1 MVTKAESYQLAI
13 GDPAPRF
20 AALPGADGRSYSLDS
35 FKDKR
40 LLTIVWYCN
49 HCPYAQAYRERLNDV
64 TRDYSPKGVGFLAIN
79 SNDAQEYP
87 EDDLAHMVE
96 HARQHH
102 LVFPYAFDAT
112 QQVAEA
118 YGAVCTPHVLVFD
131 QQRLLRY
138 QGRLDGEQHN
148 PTAGR
153 ARELRA
159 ALDQLLAGQPVKEPV
174 TRAFG
179 CSIKWN
185 QAHFAKFR
193 R

>member
-1 MVTKAESYQLAI
+1 MVTNADSYKLAL

-20 AALPGADGRSYSLDS
+20 PPLPGADGNSYSLES
-35 FKDKR
+35 FRDKR

-64 TRDYSPKGVGFLAIN
+64 TKDYTPKGVAFLAIN
-79 SNDAQEYP
+79 SNDALEYP
-87 EDDLAHMVE
+87 EDDLSHMVE
-96 HARQHH
+96 HVRQHR
-102 LVFPYAFDAT
+102 LVFPYVFDAT

-138 QGRLDGEQHN
+138 QGRFDGEQHN
-148 PTAGR
+148 PAAGR

-179 CSIKWN
+179 CSIKWS
-185 QAHFAKFR
+185 QQHFARFR